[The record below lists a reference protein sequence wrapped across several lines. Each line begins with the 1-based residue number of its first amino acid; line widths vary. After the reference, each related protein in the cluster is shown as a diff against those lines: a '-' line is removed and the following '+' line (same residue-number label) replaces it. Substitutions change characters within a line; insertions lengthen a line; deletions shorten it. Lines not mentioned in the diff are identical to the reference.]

1 MKKLF
6 LLLSAFLFTNIYG
19 QQTSQEINPSSN
31 NSTYNKINQ
40 TNKICI
46 SMAEELDKMKANLN
60 NQSPM
65 TVDYFRNKEI
75 YIKTS
80 AEWIKVCGTVK

>member
-6 LLLSAFLFTNIYG
+6 FLLSAFLFTNIYG
-19 QQTSQEINPSSN
+19 QQSSQEINPSSN
-31 NSTYNKINQ
+31 NSSYNKINQ

-65 TVDYFRNKEI
+65 TVDYLRNKET

-80 AEWIKVCGTVK
+80 SEWIKVCGAFK

>member
-6 LLLSAFLFTNIYG
+6 ILLSAVFFTNIYG
-19 QQTSQEINPSSN
+19 QQASQEIVPPSN
-31 NSTYNKINQ
+31 NPTYNKINQ

-46 SMAEELDKMKANLN
+46 SMAEELDKMKANVN
-60 NQSPM
+60 KQHPM
-65 TVDYFRNKEI
+65 EVDYWRNKEM

-80 AEWIKVCGTVK
+80 FEWIKVCGTVK

>member
-6 LLLSAFLFTNIYG
+6 ILLSAFFFTNIYG

-31 NSTYNKINQ
+31 NPTYNKINQ

-46 SMAEELDKMKANLN
+46 AMAEELDKMKASVNKQHPLE
-60 NQSPM
+60 
-65 TVDYFRNKEI
+65 VDYWRNKET

-80 AEWIKVCGTVK
+80 AEWIKVCGAVK